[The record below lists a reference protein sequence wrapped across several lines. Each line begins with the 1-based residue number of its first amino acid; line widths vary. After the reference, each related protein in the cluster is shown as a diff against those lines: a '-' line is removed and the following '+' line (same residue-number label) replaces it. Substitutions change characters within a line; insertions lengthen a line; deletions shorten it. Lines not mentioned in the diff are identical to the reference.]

1 MKIGVLVGKTKGGKL
16 EYLGEAGDIV
26 KLKAQLIKI
35 AENGGIV
42 KTGKSEKKYECLWL
56 ADANRE
62 PIKKRRC

>member
-1 MKIGVLVGKTKGGKL
+1 MKIGVLVGKTKSGKL

-26 KLKAQLIKI
+26 KLKAKLLKI

-42 KTGKSEKKYECLWL
+42 KAGKTEKKYDCLWL

-62 PIKKRRC
+62 KKKKRRC